1 MDNLGPRLKTLR
13 AHQGLSQRKLA
24 SLAGVSNAT
33 ISLIEHG
40 RTDPSMGML
49 KRILDAMGVSFSE
62 FFSANDRQPDKYF
75 YTKDELSEIS
85 SGPISYLQV
94 GNDLSDSQLQ
104 ILFERYKPG
113 ADTGQSMLSHNAEEG
128 GIILSGRLELTVGE
142 KVQTLCAGDAYLFN
156 SRIPH
161 RFRNSGSDECV
172 LVSACTPPS
181 F

>member
-1 MDNLGPRLKTLR
+1 VDNLGPRLKTLR

-24 SLAGVSNAT
+24 ALSGVSNAT

-49 KRILDAMGVSFSE
+49 KRILGAMGVSFAE
-62 FFSANDRQPDKYF
+62 FFSADDRQTEKHF

-85 SGPISYLQV
+85 SGPISYMQV

-128 GIILSGRLELTVGE
+128 GIVLSGRLELTVGDN
-142 KVQTLCAGDAYLFN
+142 VQTLSAGDAYLFN

-161 RFRNSGSDECV
+161 RFRNTGSEECV